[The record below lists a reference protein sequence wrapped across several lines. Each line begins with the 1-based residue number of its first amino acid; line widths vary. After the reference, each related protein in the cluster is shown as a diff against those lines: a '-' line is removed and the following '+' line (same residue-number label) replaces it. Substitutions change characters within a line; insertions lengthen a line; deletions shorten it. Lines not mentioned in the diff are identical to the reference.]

1 VLDALRKCLD
11 PEVGENIVDLGLIY
25 GVYVKG
31 GVVKVRMTLTTPG
44 CPMHAFLTK
53 QAEEAVKK
61 VKGVKKTEIELVWN
75 PPWTPEKMSKA
86 AQTRLGWSK

>member
-25 GVYVKG
+25 GVDVKG
-31 GVVKVRMTLTTPG
+31 SAVTVRMTLTTPG
-44 CPMHAFLTK
+44 CPMHSYLTK
-53 QAEEAVKK
+53 QAQEAAKK
-61 VKGVKKTEIELVWN
+61 VKGVKKAEVQLVWE

-86 AQTRLGWSK
+86 AQKRLGWSK